1 MVDTIG
7 PSADGRVGSTDPG
20 DGMTTHGTTTNGT
33 ATGLARDGADPTQQR
48 AHEYPGALIIVEGVD
63 GSGKS
68 TQLTLLG
75 EWLEQQGVDL
85 IRTEWTSSTLI
96 GKATKRGK
104 RRESLGPLSFVL
116 LHATDFTHR
125 YENIIIPSLKAGKVV
140 LADRYIYTPMARDV
154 ARGANP
160 RAVRELYGFAVKPDL
175 ALYFKVPLDVAVK
188 RVLNGAERGELKYYE
203 AGLDLGLSTDRV
215 ESYKLFQRRVSDQYD
230 QMVAEFGLT
239 LINAERTIDVQHAEV
254 TEMARAIV
262 DRLPAA
268 AMA

>member
-1 MVDTIG
+1 VTTSTISTSG
-7 PSADGRVGSTDPG
+7 PSAAQERPHD
-20 DGMTTHGTTTNGT
+20 
-33 ATGLARDGADPTQQR
+33 
-48 AHEYPGALIIVEGVD
+48 YPGALIIVEGVD

-68 TQLTLLG
+68 TQLMLLG

-104 RRESLGPLSFVL
+104 RRQWLGHLSFVL

-140 LADRYIYTPMARDV
+140 LADRYIYTAMARDV

-160 RAVRELYGFAVKPDL
+160 YAVRELYSFAVRPDL
-175 ALYFKVPLDVAVK
+175 ALYFRVPLEVAIT
-188 RVLNGAERGELKYYE
+188 RVLTGAERGELKYYE
-203 AGLDLGLSTDRV
+203 AGMDLGLSTDPI

-230 QMVAEFGLT
+230 RMVDEFGLT
-239 LINAERTIDVQHAEV
+239 VIDAERTIEAQRAEV
-254 TEMARAIV
+254 TALARGILA
-262 DRLPAA
+262 RLPASA
-268 AMA
+268 TV